1 MISMRSRS
9 CFVPQSITAEA
20 EKPAPGWRRRA
31 SYFFSLVAIVCF
43 LALAGCRRDQ
53 HSAGEREEPEKHA
66 GHVIPAHKA
75 KDFPSAVRQLRELN
89 DQIVSKIA
97 DGKARSLVAEK
108 TLPFALDI
116 ANWLPEIAAGC
127 EMPELPWNE
136 VNDRSA
142 TLVAGYQKIL
152 AGATIDD
159 HLADSHALAIEAST
173 TIKALETLLD
183 SADPRWFD
191 STKPGVKR

>member
-9 CFVPQSITAEA
+9 CFASQSTTTEA
-20 EKPAPGWRRRA
+20 ETPAPIWRRRA
-31 SYFFSLVAIVCF
+31 AYQFSLVAIVCF
-43 LALAGCRRDQ
+43 LALTGCRRDP
-53 HSAGEREEPEKHA
+53 HSAGEREGLEEHV
-66 GHVIPAHKA
+66 GHVIPAHKP
-75 KDFPSAVRQLRELN
+75 KDFPSAVRRLRELN
-89 DQIVSKIA
+89 DQIVSKLA

-108 TLPFALDI
+108 TLPIALDI

-127 EMPELPWNE
+127 DMPEPPWNE
-136 VNDRSA
+136 VNARSA
-142 TLVAGYQKIL
+142 TLVADYQKIMT
-152 AGATIDD
+152 GAASDNRP
-159 HLADSHALAIEAST
+159 ADSPALTIEAST